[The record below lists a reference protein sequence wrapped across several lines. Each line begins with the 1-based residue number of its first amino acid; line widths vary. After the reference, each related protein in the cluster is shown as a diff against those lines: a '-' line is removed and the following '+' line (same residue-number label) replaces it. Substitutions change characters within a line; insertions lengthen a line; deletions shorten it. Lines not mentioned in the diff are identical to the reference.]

1 MYERLTKYAGTLAGR
16 ETSSRFGCGTIGM
29 NDFIDDFY
37 GTEGFTDTS
46 YFSTLERHGV
56 DTSDGIESCDVEH
69 ADLDLVRAC
78 VTWCV
83 RGDRFCDGCLG
94 ARARNGFLDRCLT
107 RLKELDEG

>member
-1 MYERLTKYAGTLAGR
+1 MYERLTKYVGTLADR

-29 NDFIDDFY
+29 DDFY
-37 GTEGFTDTS
+37 GTEGFTDTG

-56 DTSDGIESCDVEH
+56 DTSKGIESCDVEH

-78 VTWCV
+78 VTWCA
-83 RGDRFCDGCLG
+83 RGDRFCDGYLG
-94 ARARNGFLDRCLT
+94 AHAKSGFLDHCLT